1 MPVREHLKRAP
12 DTLTTA
18 VVTVSTSKFEKA
30 ASGESPEDTSGD
42 LATEMLEEAGHE
54 VSYRVLV
61 PDNMDVIVG
70 TVGWLIDRVD
80 AIVTTGGT
88 GITPTDVTIEAL
100 SKVADKEVEGFGEIF
115 RMRSIEEV
123 GEHAVLSRAAMFV
136 IKETPVF
143 CLPGSPNA
151 VKTGMEIILEILEH
165 AVVHAA
171 GRA

>member
-1 MPVREHLKRAP
+1 LPVREHLKGAP
-12 DTLTTA
+12 EVIRTA

-30 ASGESPEDTSGD
+30 AAGENPKDTSGD

-61 PDNMDVIVG
+61 PDNMDVIAG
-70 TVGWLIDRVD
+70 TVGWLVERVD
-80 AIVTTGGT
+80 AVITTGGT

-115 RMRSIEEV
+115 RMRSIEEI

-151 VKTGMEIILEILEH
+151 VKTGMEIILEILGH